1 MNGSVFGAVKTS
13 GELSAVIMP
22 PTFME
27 SVEEKNFVFI
37 DLTVLQSVSGGPD
50 DLKASQSPGDW

>member
-27 SVEEKNFVFI
+27 SVEEKNICFHRFDCFAECI
-37 DLTVLQSVSGGPD
+37 RRS
-50 DLKASQSPGDW
+50 